1 MLDFRCYIAN
11 VLHVEINIL
20 ESRFQLQIFSLVIF
34 PMDFLEHGVWGKNF
48 AMLGLGDI
56 VIPGKST
63 TALQVHTCNTN
74 RYP

>member
-1 MLDFRCYIAN
+1 
-11 VLHVEINIL
+11 
-20 ESRFQLQIFSLVIF
+20 
-34 PMDFLEHGVWGKNF
+34 MDFLEHGVWGKNF